1 MILHIY
7 TDGGSKGNPGPAAIG
22 GVGYLDK
29 KIIFKFRDDIGI
41 ATNNDAE
48 YQAVIMAY
56 KKLSMINNPVSTAKR
71 SEQLSK
77 VKKIEFFSDSQLVVN
92 QLNGFYKVKNGRIR
106 EYIMQIRI
114 LEAEVKIPVIYQ
126 HIPREKNQAADDLV
140 NNIKFQSSNIKT

>member
-22 GVGYLDK
+22 GVAYLDK
-29 KIIFKFRDDIGI
+29 KIIFKFREDIGV

-56 KKLSMINNPVSTAKR
+56 KKLSMIND
-71 SEQLSK
+71 QLSK
-77 VKKIEFFSDSQLVVN
+77 VKKIEFFSDSQLLVN

>member
-22 GVGYLDK
+22 GVGSLDK

-71 SEQLSK
+71 GEQLSK
-77 VKKIEFFSDSQLVVN
+77 VKKIEFFSDSQLLVN
-92 QLNGFYKVKNGRIR
+92 QLNGFYKVKNGQIR

-114 LEAEVKIPVIYQ
+114 LEAEVKIPVSYQ
-126 HIPREKNQAADDLV
+126 HIPREKNQVADDLV
-140 NNIKFQSSNIKT
+140 NNIQ